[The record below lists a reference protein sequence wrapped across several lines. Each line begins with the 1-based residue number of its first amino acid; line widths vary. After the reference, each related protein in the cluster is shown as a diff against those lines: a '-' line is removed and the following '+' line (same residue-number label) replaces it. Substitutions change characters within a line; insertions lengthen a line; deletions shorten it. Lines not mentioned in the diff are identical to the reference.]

1 MSIIF
6 KQIYMTTKKK
16 KEKKEEEIEK
26 VEYTEEGA
34 EEKIIKF
41 QKKIKE
47 LKRRL
52 ERASKERDEYL
63 LGWQRERADFINYK
77 KTEEQK
83 IKEKEREI
91 KMEIFK
97 KMLDILDNFEIAE
110 KHLTND
116 LKDNK
121 WVKGVL
127 EIKNNL
133 KELLKKEGV
142 VEIEEKDIFNPELHE
157 AVAIEE
163 SDEDDKILEVF
174 QKGYYFGNKVLR
186 PARVKVGKKNN

>member
-1 MSIIF
+1 
-6 KQIYMTTKKK
+6 MTTKKK